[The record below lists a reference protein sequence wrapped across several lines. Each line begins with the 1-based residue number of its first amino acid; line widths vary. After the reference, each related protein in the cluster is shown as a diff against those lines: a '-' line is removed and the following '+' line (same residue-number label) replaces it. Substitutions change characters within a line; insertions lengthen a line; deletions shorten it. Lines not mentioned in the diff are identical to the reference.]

1 MIKSRFLPLCTTILL
16 FFKPFDEGHAFVL
29 DHSRSRCHC
38 HLSKSAAPM
47 QSFDFSS
54 AMEWDEFYKKPE
66 KYDSIVQ
73 SEGGSPSTKT
83 TATAIE
89 WHSSVSLD
97 EIASVVPSNGKCLI
111 IGCGDSNLPDRIL
124 KQQDRPPPRSLVL
137 LDTSQTCLDQLRE
150 RHQSL
155 ERSNDHFDRPT
166 SEVSLSNTEIE
177 YVCGDATQ
185 LSNYFGIDNIV
196 DSDGSSTVK
205 GEGKNNDDRGSLFD
219 MIIDKGL
226 TDALLCGEGWDGPL
240 EKLLYES
247 AKVLSMESGQYLLIS
262 YQLPSSTKEFLMDV
276 GHKVGLEWE
285 FDVDLDTTTAA
296 INSASSSEKSNGKYQ
311 HVNVAMARRIT
322 K

>member
-1 MIKSRFLPLCTTILL
+1 MIASRFLPVFIIILL
-16 FFKPFDEGHAFVL
+16 FKLFDECRAFLLGHS
-29 DHSRSRCHC
+29 HSHSHC
-38 HLSKSAAPM
+38 HLSSSSSSSSSSAASM

-54 AMEWDEFYKKPE
+54 AMEWDEFYKKTDN
-66 KYDSIVQ
+66 YDSIVQ

-83 TATAIE
+83 TAIE

-196 DSDGSSTVK
+196 DSDESNAVED
-205 GEGKNNDDRGSLFD
+205 EGRNNGDKGSLFD

-247 AKVLSMESGQYLLIS
+247 AKVLSMETGQYLLIS

-276 GHKVGLEWE
+276 GEKVGLKWE
-285 FDVDLDTTTAA
+285 FDVDLDTT
-296 INSASSSEKSNGKYQ
+296 NSASSSEKSNGKYQ

>member
-1 MIKSRFLPLCTTILL
+1 MIESRFPPLCITILL
-16 FFKPFDEGHAFVL
+16 FFKPFDVAHAFIL
-29 DHSRSRCHC
+29 DHSRSRSHS
-38 HLSKSAAPM
+38 HLSTSAASM

-54 AMEWDEFYKKPE
+54 AMEWDEFYKRTE
-66 KYDSIVQ
+66 KCDSIVQ
-73 SEGGSPSTKT
+73 SEGGSTSTKT
-83 TATAIE
+83 IATE

-124 KQQDRPPPRSLVL
+124 KQQDRPPPKSLVL

-150 RHQSL
+150 RHQRL

-166 SEVSLSNTEIE
+166 SEVSLSNTEIK
-177 YVCGDATQ
+177 YVCGDATK
-185 LSNYFGIDNIV
+185 LSNYFGIDNVV
-196 DSDGSSTVK
+196 DSDGISAVK
-205 GEGKNNDDRGSLFD
+205 GEGENNDDRGSLFD

-247 AKVLSMESGQYLLIS
+247 AKVLSIESGQYLLIS
-262 YQLPSSTKEFLMDV
+262 YQLPSSTKEFLMDI

-285 FDVDLDTTTAA
+285 FDVDLYTTTTAA
-296 INSASSSEKSNGKYQ
+296 ASNSTSSSEKSDRKYQ